1 MSGNGTQNGAG
12 KFAVPM
18 QGIRVLNLG
27 VGWPGRVAAML
38 LADQGA
44 EVIEIVKPGREANQA
59 DPLMDRGKRL
69 VELDLKDDGARAQ
82 CQALAADA
90 DIVIENM
97 RPGVAAKLGLD
108 HQTLDGLAAAR
119 GSLVYVS
126 LPGFAEGDPNRD
138 IPAWDGVVNAATGV
152 FTDIS
157 PLGRLLGGDPVFTAI
172 PMASAYGGILGAL
185 TASLG
190 LYHRQATGTGQ
201 RLEVP
206 LADAVMSAMALL
218 IADIEGQPWRYN
230 FPMVDHVMMDTVF
243 PIFRDLR
250 EHMTDD
256 HVAMVAEYL
265 KSIGHP
271 ALNFYEASDGRILFV
286 CGFDHVYQTRMFMQV
301 TGVYD
306 RAIAEG
312 MVCDTPFSESEDG
325 NNINK
330 AAALKP
336 EFRKRLIDMIGESV
350 KRKPAREWEELLRD
364 ANVPATVVQTTA
376 EWLADT
382 TLHQAGVTA
391 DVEDATLGSVRQAGR
406 FISLENDRMRS
417 PALTAA
423 TNGAAAPAWST
434 PAVDRPAPSV
444 SATGAGMLDGIKV
457 LDFSN
462 IIAGPAAGRTLA
474 EHGAD
479 VVRVDSPAPL
489 AGPYAT
495 MWFGVDVNQGKR
507 AIILDLKSAD
517 GKAAL
522 AKLVKQSD
530 VVLHNFLDK
539 SADALGIDHDTL
551 AAINP
556 DIISCQVGAWTG
568 AEGGEWSG
576 DPAFDP
582 VLQAATGIMARYGT
596 LEQPTLHAIASCVDY
611 MTGFLATL
619 GITQALVA
627 RQQGQGGSFVST
639 SLAMGA
645 QLVQFPFMVSHAG
658 WQPGDEPSGQ
668 LARGD
673 GPEQSLYPT
682 ADGWAF
688 IGCRPGDG
696 AKLADALGASDPS
709 WDGIAMATKRIR
721 FTDLQ
726 GKLAELPGA
735 GAMPSTTLESIRED
749 RTTDDDATASNWLNS
764 GSFLLKR
771 GPHPSGY
778 RTTIPLPTWIRPE
791 KSAVKHLHPAPA
803 PGENTEEVLAEAG
816 HSPDE
821 VGALVAS
828 GAARTNWAVLN
839 NYLPR

>member
-1 MSGNGTQNGAG
+1 MSGNGANGA
-12 KFAVPM
+12 AAPL
-18 QGIRVLNLG
+18 QGVRVVNLG
-27 VGWPGRVAAML
+27 IGWPGRVAAML
-38 LADQGA
+38 LAEQGA
-44 EVIEIVKPGREANQA
+44 DVIEIIEPGRNTNPA
-59 DPLMDRGKRL
+59 DPLMNRGKRL
-69 VELDLKDDGARAQ
+69 IDADLKDMGARQ
-82 CQALAADA
+82 QVQNLAASA

-97 RPGVAAKLGLD
+97 RPGTAARLGVD
-108 HQTLDGLAAAR
+108 YQTLDGMAESS
-119 GSLVYVS
+119 GGLVYVS
-126 LPGFAEGDPNRD
+126 LPGFAEGDPNRE

-152 FTDIS
+152 YTDIS

-172 PMASAYGGILGAL
+172 PMASAYGGVLGAL
-185 TASLG
+185 TASLA
-190 LYHRQATGTGQ
+190 LHQRQVSGMGQ

-218 IADIEGQPWRYN
+218 IAEIEGQPWRYN
-230 FPMVDHVMMDTVF
+230 FPMVDHVMMDMVF
-243 PIFRDLR
+243 PILRDLSA
-250 EHMTDD
+250 HMTED
-256 HVAMVAEYL
+256 HVDMVAEYL
-265 KSIGHP
+265 KSISHP
-271 ALNFYEASDGRILFV
+271 ALNFYEGSDGRILFV

-301 TGVYD
+301 VGVYD

-336 EFRKRLIDMIGESV
+336 ELRSRLIGMIGDAIR
-350 KRKPAREWEELLRD
+350 KKPAREWEDLLRD
-364 ANVPATVVQTTA
+364 ANVPATVVQTTQ

-382 TLHQAGVTA
+382 TLNQAGVTT
-391 DVEDATLGSVRQAGR
+391 DVEDEDAGSVRQPGR
-406 FISLENDRMRS
+406 FITLSNGARRS
-417 PALTAA
+417 PALKGGVKAIDADWTRPAIERPAA
-423 TNGAAAPAWST
+423 NAAANE
-434 PAVDRPAPSV
+434 V
-444 SATGAGMLDGIKV
+444 ATGGMLDGIKV

-507 AIILDLKSAD
+507 AIILDLKTAD
-517 GKAAL
+517 GQAAL
-522 AKLVKQSD
+522 AKLVKQAD
-530 VVLHNFLDK
+530 VVLHNYLDK
-539 SADALGIDHDTL
+539 SAVSLGIDYDSL

-556 DIISCQVGAWTG
+556 EIISCQVGAWTG
-568 AEGGEWSG
+568 AEGGDWSG

-582 VLQAATGIMARYGT
+582 VLQAATGIMSRYGT
-596 LEQPTLHAIASCVDY
+596 PQAPTLHAIASCVDY

-619 GITQALVA
+619 GITQALIA
-627 RQQGQGGSFVST
+627 RRAGHGGSFVST

-668 LARGD
+668 LAKGE

-688 IGCRPGDG
+688 IGCRPGDS
-696 AKLADALGASDPS
+696 AALAQALGASEAS
-709 WDGIAMATKRIR
+709 WDAIAAATKSIR

-726 GKLAELPGA
+726 GKLADLPGA
-735 GAMPSTTLESIRED
+735 GAMPSTRLDAIRAD

-771 GPHPSGY
+771 GDHPSGY

-791 KSAVKHLHPAPA
+791 KSPVKHLHPAPA
-803 PGENTEEVLAEAG
+803 PGENTAEVLAEAG

-821 VGALVAS
+821 IAALVE
-828 GAARTNWAVLN
+828 GGGARTNWGVLN
-839 NYLPR
+839 NYLPL

>member
-1 MSGNGTQNGAG
+1 MAGNGNGSGGNGAG
-12 KFAVPM
+12 TIAPM

-44 EVIEIVKPGREANQA
+44 DVVEIVKPGREANQA

-69 VELDLKDDGARAQ
+69 VERDLKDTAARAQ
-82 CQALAADA
+82 VQAMAAEA

-97 RPGVAAKLGLD
+97 RPGVAARLGLD
-108 HQTLDGLAAAR
+108 HQSLDAMAATP

-126 LPGFAEGDPNRD
+126 LPGFAEGDPNRE
-138 IPAWDGVVNAATGV
+138 IAAWDGVVNAATGV
-152 FTDIS
+152 YTDIS

-172 PMASAYGGILGAL
+172 PMASAYGGVLGAL
-185 TASLG
+185 TAALG
-190 LYHRQATGTGQ
+190 LHHRQATGTGQ

-230 FPMVDHVMMDTVF
+230 FPMVDHVMMDMVF

-250 EHMTDD
+250 DHMTDD
-256 HVAMVAEYL
+256 HVSMVAEYL

-312 MVCDTPFSESEDG
+312 MVCDTPFSESDDG

-336 EFRKRLIDMIGESV
+336 DMRKRLIGMIGDAI

-364 ANVPATVVQTTA
+364 ANVPATVVQTTQ

-382 TLHQAGVTA
+382 TLHQAGVTT
-391 DVEDATLGSVRQAGR
+391 DVEDADLGSVRQPGR
-406 FISLENDRMRS
+406 FITLSNASLQS
-417 PALTAA
+417 PALSG
-423 TNGAAAPAWST
+423 GAQETTLGDWANP
-434 PAVDRPAPSV
+434 PVDRPAPH
-444 SATGAGMLDGIKV
+444 GAGGGMLDGIKV

-479 VVRVDSPAPL
+479 VVRIDSPAPL

-507 AIILDLKSAD
+507 AIILDLKTDD
-517 GKAAL
+517 GQAAL
-522 AKLVKQSD
+522 AKLVRQSD
-530 VVLHNFLDK
+530 VVLHNYLDK
-539 SADALGIDHDTL
+539 SAVSLGIDHDSL

-556 DIISCQVGAWTG
+556 EIVSCQVGAWTG

-582 VLQAATGIMARYGT
+582 VLQAATGIMSRYGT
-596 LEQPTLHAIASCVDY
+596 PTQPTLHAIASCVDY
-611 MTGFLATL
+611 MTGFLAAL
-619 GITQALVA
+619 GITQALTA
-627 RQQGQGGSFVST
+627 RMAGHGGSFVST

-658 WQPGDEPSGQ
+658 WQPGNEPSGQ
-668 LARGD
+668 LAKGD
-673 GPEQSLYPT
+673 GAEQSLYPT
-682 ADGWAF
+682 SDGWAF

-696 AKLADALGASDPS
+696 SLLADALGASGES
-709 WDGIAMATKRIR
+709 WDAIAEATRKIR

-735 GAMPSTTLESIRED
+735 GAMPSTSLETIRGD

-778 RTTIPLPTWIRPE
+778 RTTLPLPTWIRPE
-791 KSAVKHLHPAPA
+791 KSPVKHLHPAPA
-803 PGENTEEVLAEAG
+803 PGEDTEAVLAEAG

-821 VGALVAS
+821 IAALVE
-828 GAARTNWAVLN
+828 GGGARTNWAVLN

>member
-1 MSGNGTQNGAG
+1 
-12 KFAVPM
+12 
-18 QGIRVLNLG
+18 
-27 VGWPGRVAAML
+27 
-38 LADQGA
+38 
-44 EVIEIVKPGREANQA
+44 
-59 DPLMDRGKRL
+59 
-69 VELDLKDDGARAQ
+69 
-82 CQALAADA
+82 
-90 DIVIENM
+90 
-97 RPGVAAKLGLD
+97 
-108 HQTLDGLAAAR
+108 
-119 GSLVYVS
+119 
-126 LPGFAEGDPNRD
+126 
-138 IPAWDGVVNAATGV
+138 
-152 FTDIS
+152 
-157 PLGRLLGGDPVFTAI
+157 
-172 PMASAYGGILGAL
+172 MASAYGGVLGAL

-190 LYHRQATGTGQ
+190 LYHRQATGQGQ

-218 IADIEGQPWRYN
+218 IAEIEGQPWRYN
-230 FPMVDHVMMDTVF
+230 FPMVDHVMMDMVF

-250 EHMTDD
+250 GHMTDG
-256 HVAMVAEYL
+256 HVTMVADYL

-271 ALNFYEASDGRILFV
+271 ALNFYEGSDGRILFV

-312 MVCDTPFSESEDG
+312 MVCDTPYSESEDG

-336 EFRKRLIDMIGESV
+336 ELRKRLIGMIGEAV
-350 KRKPAREWEELLRD
+350 KQKPAREWEELLRD
-364 ANVPATVVQTTA
+364 ANVPATVVQTTQ

-391 DVEDATLGSVRQAGR
+391 DLDDPALGAVRQPGR
-406 FISLENDRMRS
+406 FVTLSNGNLRS
-417 PALTAA
+417 PELK
-423 TNGAAAPAWST
+423 GAVKEKTLAGWAGPAMDKPAP
-434 PAVDRPAPSV
+434 VDRPAPA
-444 SATGAGMLDGIKV
+444 SAAGGMLDGLRV

-507 AIILDLKSAD
+507 AIILDLKTAD
-517 GKAAL
+517 GQAAL
-522 AKLVKQSD
+522 ATLVEQSD

-539 SADALGIDHDTL
+539 SAISLGIDHDSL

-556 DIISCQVGAWTG
+556 EIVSCQVGAWTG
-568 AEGGEWSG
+568 ADGGAWAG

-582 VLQAATGIMARYGT
+582 VLQAATGIMSRFGT
-596 LEQPTLHAIASCVDY
+596 PEQPTLHAIASCVDY

-619 GITQALVA
+619 GITQALIA
-627 RQQGQGGSFVST
+627 RKAGHGGAFVST

-658 WQPGDEPSGQ
+658 WQPGGEPSGQ

-673 GPEQSLYPT
+673 GSEQSLYPT

-696 AKLADALGASDPS
+696 KLLADALGASEAT
-709 WDGIAMATKRIR
+709 WDGIAAATGSIR

-726 GKLAELPGA
+726 ARLADLPGA
-735 GAMPSTTLESIRED
+735 GAMPSTSLEAIRRD
-749 RTTDDDATASNWLNS
+749 RTTDDDAAASNWLNS

-778 RTTIPLPTWIRPE
+778 RTTLPLPTWIRPE
-791 KSAVKHLHPAPA
+791 KSPVKHLHPAPA
-803 PGENTEEVLAEAG
+803 PGEDTEAVLAEAG
-816 HSPDE
+816 HSPNE
-821 VGALVAS
+821 IAALVAS
-828 GAARTNWAVLN
+828 GGARTNWSMLN
-839 NYLPR
+839 NYLPL